1 MLFYFL
7 YFLEI
12 SFGGRWDKM
21 AYIERGGGGRGGKG
35 GLRGGEE

>member
-21 AYIERGGGGRGGKG
+21 AYIERGGGGRGRNC
-35 GLRGGEE
+35 GLREDEE